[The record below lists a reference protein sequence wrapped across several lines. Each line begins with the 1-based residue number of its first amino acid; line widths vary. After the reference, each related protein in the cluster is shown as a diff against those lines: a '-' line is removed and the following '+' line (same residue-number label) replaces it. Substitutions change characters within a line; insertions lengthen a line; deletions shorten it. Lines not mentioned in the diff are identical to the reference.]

1 MDDKKRMNWGS
12 RLSFI
17 LVSAGATIGFGNIW
31 RFPYLVGQNGG
42 GAFLLM
48 FLACIALIG
57 IPLLVTEMVIGRR
70 MSTNAIDAFTVKIG
84 QKTWWKSVGFLAALG
99 AFGIMA
105 YYCVLAGWVMAYTV
119 FTATGQ
125 LPLDGSF
132 TTANYKTFFD
142 DFTQGQI
149 WPLVFTFIFMLFNHF
164 GQVGQFCQSLRSQKI
179 AQTCAQ
185 SNKDY

>member
-1 MDDKKRMNWGS
+1 MNDKKRMNWGS

-70 MSTNAIDAFTVKIG
+70 MSTNSIDAFTVKIG
-84 QKTWWKSVGFLAALG
+84 QKL
-99 AFGIMA
+99 
-105 YYCVLAGWVMAYTV
+105 
-119 FTATGQ
+119 
-125 LPLDGSF
+125 
-132 TTANYKTFFD
+132 
-142 DFTQGQI
+142 TQ
-149 WPLVFTFIFMLFNHF
+149 
-164 GQVGQFCQSLRSQKI
+164 REQKI
-179 AQTCAQ
+179 KSILISLAE
-185 SNKDY
+185 KRKKR